1 MQIGVTFPQSEIGAD
16 PLVIR
21 DYAQAPEGWVTA
33 TSKKPFQADLITC

>member
-21 DYAQAPEGWVTA
+21 DYAQAPEGLGYSHLKEA
-33 TSKKPFQADLITC
+33 ISG